1 MNNTNKFV
9 NGILGGW
16 TLASIVRYSGL
27 PVSSPVDIGGWPTN
41 WNVRSWAVPIR
52 NIQAS
57 PTRGGN
63 GQPANLFSDPQAAYN
78 GAVRSG

>member
-1 MNNTNKFV
+1 MDAGFDRS
-9 NGILGGW
+9 LH
-16 TLASIVRYSGL
+16 SGL

-52 NIQAS
+52 NIQSS

-78 GAVRSG
+78 SFRSPLG